1 MLPRFVK
8 AFLPRRKCLLI
19 SWLHSLSAGPS
30 SLFLSAP
37 CCKTLIKERTGK
49 MTDYISD
56 GCFVLFSE
64 MWPLSSE
71 LENSVLF
78 WFFFC
83 GFGEEPHYHWSSRQG
98 QIWRIRLD
106 GEGQGHPGG
115 ACGWGLPWIA
125 QGLCLLPWLT
135 QVKAYDL
142 EVPLTIQH
150 HLLAPGGLE
159 SLSFFSQSLSKLYSW
174 AAPDLSPNVYH
185 WSLETGEPACT
196 WF

>member
-1 MLPRFVK
+1 
-8 AFLPRRKCLLI
+8 
-19 SWLHSLSAGPS
+19 
-30 SLFLSAP
+30 
-37 CCKTLIKERTGK
+37 

-56 GCFVLFSE
+56 GCFVLFSA

-83 GFGEEPHYHWSSRQG
+83 GFGEEPQWHWSSRQG
-98 QIWRIRLD
+98 QIQRIRLD

-159 SLSFFSQSLSKLYSW
+159 SLFFLSLSANCILGQPLTW
-174 AAPDLSPNVYH
+174 VLMCITGP
-185 WSLETGEPACT
+185 WRLESQHAHD
-196 WF
+196 FRQNNLKSA